1 MTVSTR
7 SAALTDLTTL
17 RVGGPV
23 RELVE
28 TDTEQEFIDA
38 IRAADADGTPLLV
51 IGGGS
56 NLLVDDAGFDG
67 IVVRDTRQGFTVP
80 DHSACAGITMTV
92 PAGTRWDDVVEH
104 CAGVRLKGIE
114 ALSGIPG
121 STGATPVQN
130 VGAYGQEVSET
141 IATVRVWDRERSRVR
156 TLPLFDLKFGYRTS
170 LLKQSMLAGPDDPA
184 APWYP
189 TPRYVVL
196 DVTLQLR
203 VAQLSEPIRYAEL
216 ARTLGIAVG
225 ERAPLPEVRAAVL
238 GLRAGK
244 GMVLD
249 ADDPDTHSAGSFFTN
264 PVLTEAEAGALP
276 EDAPRFPAGDGLIKT
291 SAAWLIEHAGFGK
304 GYGMPGPAALST
316 KHTLA
321 LTNRG
326 GATAGDLLTLARTI
340 REGVVERFGI
350 TLVPEPVLVGTAL

>member
-7 SAALTDLTTL
+7 SAALADLTTL

-196 DVTLQLR
+196 DVTFQLR

-238 GLRAGK
+238 GLRTGK

-264 PVLTEAEAGALP
+264 PVLTEAEAAALP
-276 EDAPRFPAGDGLIKT
+276 DDAPRFPAGDGLIKT

-326 GATAGDLLTLARTI
+326 GATSGDLLTLARTI
-340 REGVVERFGI
+340 REGVTERFGI